1 MKNYKILKY
10 KGVEFGAK
18 TLKHVY
24 IHKIHVYTKAV
35 TFWQRHWGPESGIQ
49 DRWRKTKEA
58 TLR

>member
-10 KGVEFGAK
+10 KGAEFGAK
-18 TLKHVY
+18 TRLHSQDTY
-24 IHKIHVYTKAV
+24 MYTKAV

>member
-24 IHKIHVYTKAV
+24 IHNIHVYTKAV

-49 DRWRKTKEA
+49 DR
-58 TLR
+58 